1 MMRRLLR
8 SLTAISVVLLLV
20 TPLTGCHSSRKAQ
33 KRTSNAVSATHK
45 GSNHKV
51 RDYSKEFVDPM
62 GLALVEEAR
71 RWLGT
76 PYAYGGH
83 TTGGTDCSGMVME
96 VYGSVCGLKIPRT
109 TKEQRAFCTE
119 IARNRVHVGDLIFFT
134 PGRKDNRI
142 SHVGIYI
149 GKGEM
154 IHASSSR
161 GVMISNVDEGYWG
174 ERYHSIGRVPGSE
187 TAFEKTSAGKGRKG
201 KGKARKNDAANDVPL
216 APPLAK
222 PIESPHLEPS
232 DTIDP
237 LDLIIDQAVDSIFAM
252 PDVFD

>member
-1 MMRRLLR
+1 MMRQLLR
-8 SLTAISVVLLLV
+8 SLTAISVALLLAA
-20 TPLTGCHSSRKAQ
+20 PLTGCHSSRKAQ
-33 KRTSNAVSATHK
+33 KRGTHTVSSTH
-45 GSNHKV
+45 GGNGHKV

-83 TTGGTDCSGMVME
+83 TTDGTDCSGMVME
-96 VYGSVCGLKIPRT
+96 VYGSVCKMKIPRT

-119 IARNRVHVGDLIFFT
+119 IARNRIHVGDLIFFT
-134 PGRKDNRI
+134 PGKKDNRI

-161 GVMISNVDEGYWG
+161 GVMVSNVEEGYWG

-187 TAFEKTSAGKGRKG
+187 TAFEKTSAGKRKKVKG
-201 KGKARKNDAANDVPL
+201 KQNDATDDVPL

-222 PIESPHLEPS
+222 PVASPAFEPA

-252 PDVFD
+252 PNVFD